1 MTDSGDIFQYL
12 GASIESAMNS
22 FVTTTSSRAC
32 SMLIPIMSTAM
43 ALWIVCFGWSV
54 IRGEAN
60 EPVQL
65 FAFKAVK
72 LSLILS
78 FSLGAG
84 LYQGNVV
91 AIANNLSDT
100 LAAASFDSNT
110 TNVYQAIDRLDDEG
124 GQAATGV
131 VKRGEELLPIGGYTD
146 ILAGILMIL
155 VIAVV
160 LLVVASYML
169 LAKVGL
175 ALVLA
180 FGPIFIASLA
190 FSHTKRFFEAWVAKL
205 LNYTF
210 LMALMSAMT
219 ALVLRIYGHY
229 IDAFLHE
236 DVSLM
241 NAVRE
246 LSELML
252 ISGAMTVITL
262 QIPRISAALTGGA
275 AVTGAGGCNFGRNF
289 QISHLD

>member
-110 TNVYQAIDRLDDEG
+110 TNVYQAID
-124 GQAATGV
+124 
-131 VKRGEELLPIGGYTD
+131 
-146 ILAGILMIL
+146 
-155 VIAVV
+155 
-160 LLVVASYML
+160 
-169 LAKVGL
+169 
-175 ALVLA
+175 
-180 FGPIFIASLA
+180 
-190 FSHTKRFFEAWVAKL
+190 
-205 LNYTF
+205 
-210 LMALMSAMT
+210 
-219 ALVLRIYGHY
+219 
-229 IDAFLHE
+229 
-236 DVSLM
+236 
-241 NAVRE
+241 
-246 LSELML
+246 
-252 ISGAMTVITL
+252 
-262 QIPRISAALTGGA
+262 
-275 AVTGAGGCNFGRNF
+275 
-289 QISHLD
+289 

>member
-1 MTDSGDIFQYL
+1 M
-12 GASIESAMNS
+12 
-22 FVTTTSSRAC
+22 
-32 SMLIPIMSTAM
+32 
-43 ALWIVCFGWSV
+43 
-54 IRGEAN
+54 
-60 EPVQL
+60 
-65 FAFKAVK
+65 
-72 LSLILS
+72 
-78 FSLGAG
+78 
-84 LYQGNVV
+84 
-91 AIANNLSDT
+91 
-100 LAAASFDSNT
+100 
-110 TNVYQAIDRLDDEG
+110 
-124 GQAATGV
+124 

-160 LLVVASYML
+160 LLVVASYVL

-180 FGPIFIASLA
+180 FGPIFIASSA

-275 AVTGAGGCNFGRNF
+275 AVTGAGGAILGGISKLATSIEYALPDVRSVASGLKNFKSALRGADRIPSPSTNKY
-289 QISHLD
+289 HEAVLEWLYARPLEMEGEP